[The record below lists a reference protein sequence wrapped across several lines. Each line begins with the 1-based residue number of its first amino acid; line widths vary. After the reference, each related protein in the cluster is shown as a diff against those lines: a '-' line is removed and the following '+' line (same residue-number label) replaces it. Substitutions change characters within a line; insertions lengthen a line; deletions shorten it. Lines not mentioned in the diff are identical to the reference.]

1 MHITFAPREILQ
13 IDDARIVFRN
23 FEGRG
28 DKFNR
33 EGDRNFALVVPDR
46 PMTMEE
52 ADSFVRMYRGSEIV
66 SNEDEVAIM
75 YNGEKITNVADA
87 LIALGWNVKI
97 KPPRDDDDSPFM
109 YLVVK
114 IKFNDRGPTVY
125 LKSGNAMNRLDDR
138 TVKCLDDIDIESV
151 DMDIRP
157 YDWEARGAT
166 GRTAYL
172 ESIHVHQ
179 RIDRFAARYADAGFE
194 NNFDENPFA

>member
-46 PMTMEE
+46 PLSLEE

-66 SNEDEVAIM
+66 SNEEETAIM
-75 YNGEKITNVADA
+75 YNGEKITNVAEA
-87 LIALGWNVKI
+87 LMALGWNVKI
-97 KPPRDDDDSPFM
+97 KPPRDEDDSPFM
-109 YLVVK
+109 YLVIKV
-114 IKFNDRGPTVY
+114 KFNDRGPTVY
-125 LKSGNAMNRLDDR
+125 LKSGRAMNRLDDR
-138 TVKCLDDIDIESV
+138 TIKCLDDIDIESV
-151 DMDIRP
+151 DMDVRP

-179 RIDRFAARYADAGFE
+179 RIDRFAARYADEGFE
-194 NNFDENPFA
+194 NDFDENPFA